1 MIERLA
7 LQVAFALN
15 SRIFLAIAARSI
27 HHPAV
32 RARDVSVRT
41 STSAVTNAR
50 FGLALSALCV
60 GIFLAHRGH
69 AQIVEAPP
77 HRIEFDVSPALP
89 KCNEYD
95 SFYGIILNFVRVRS
109 IDPTAKRKLGVSIK
123 LLPDGRKQE
132 ELSLWN
138 EAGERI
144 DQFAQTYPATE
155 ECFKVLYWAA
165 YDSAVLLGKT
175 VSPPP
180 VEPPM
185 SVDKLV
191 QAAEKRDVAKK
202 NPETISTN
210 ARSHD
215 EEPRSHRSRQDQ
227 TCERVEEPHFR
238 YHASVGF
245 GVTAGLTRMIMP
257 GFRLGF
263 GRVVG
268 PVMIELSGDV
278 LPPMITATWSTTD
291 QRSEETSARAQGY
304 LGGVALCAQKSPLLG
319 CAVVMGG
326 VAGYSFDKP
335 LFDGERYARGRWGG
349 VVTAG
354 LRAGVDVP
362 LRSRWV
368 LRIDTDVALPVYASA
383 VMRSRT
389 TSGEELVAPIWM
401 GHVAIV
407 PSW

>member
-1 MIERLA
+1 M
-7 LQVAFALN
+7 
-15 SRIFLAIAARSI
+15 
-27 HHPAV
+27 
-32 RARDVSVRT
+32 RT
-41 STSAVTNAR
+41 STSAVTNVR

-202 NPETISTN
+202 NPEAISTN

-215 EEPRSHRSRQDQ
+215 EEPRSHRSGRDQ

-304 LGGVALCAQKSPLLG
+304 LGGVGLCAQKSPLLG